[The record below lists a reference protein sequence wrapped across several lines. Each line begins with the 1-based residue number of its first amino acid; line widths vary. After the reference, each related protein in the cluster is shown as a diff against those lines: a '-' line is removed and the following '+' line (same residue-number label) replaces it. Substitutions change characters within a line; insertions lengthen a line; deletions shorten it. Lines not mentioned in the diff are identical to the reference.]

1 MAEALSSIY
10 RLEGGRG
17 LMTGLG
23 ATLARDVPF
32 SAVYYAVYTQLKQ
45 LQPGVSSINQNE
57 GKSILLFFLF
67 CLFTI
72 LFFFFNSVFRF
83 VSRPW
88 ARASVVDLWRAS
100 SPPWLL
106 IRPTSSRLLCSFSR
120 HAISTAH
127 GKLSSLFTAAWEL
140 KVSFPV

>member
-45 LQPGVSSINQNE
+45 LQPGVSSINVQSTKPRENQ
-57 GKSILLFFLF
+57 FY
-67 CLFTI
+67 
-72 LFFFFNSVFRF
+72 LFFFFAYLRF
-83 VSRPW
+83 FFFFSIP
-88 ARASVVDLWRAS
+88 SSGLLVDHGQELQLWTCGGHRRLRGYS
-100 SPPWLL
+100 SG
-106 IRPTSSRLLCSFSR
+106 RRRQDFY
-120 HAISTAH
+120 
-127 GKLSSLFTAAWEL
+127 AA
-140 KVSFPV
+140 FPVTLSAPHTGSCPLCLPPPGS